1 MWANVG
7 IWCMRLIAPLPLSW
21 VRALG
26 SVLGNALYVLMA
38 SRRHIIM
45 VNLALCF
52 PEQPLAQR
60 RRWARAC
67 CVHFAQTFLDRAWLW
82 HGKPEVV
89 HQRLGLSGALHELNG
104 REPTVIFAPHFF
116 GLDAAGTALSQQI
129 ERPFLSI
136 YMPQRNKA
144 ADAWLREGRR
154 RFGDVRLFERRDGN
168 LRDIISAV
176 RAGGLL
182 YLLPD
187 MNYGR
192 KDSIFVP
199 FYGVPAATIPSL
211 PRFARLG
218 RAKIVPVT
226 ARSTPTGYE
235 IEVHPAWTGYPT
247 DDEVADTAYMNR
259 WLEGVIATMPQ
270 QYYWVHRRF
279 RSQPKGAPKIQ
290 YESRPNE
297 ESNGE

>member
-1 MWANVG
+1 MWAKVG

-26 SVLGNALYVLMA
+26 SVLGHALYVLMP
-38 SRRHIIM
+38 SRRNIIM

-67 CVHFAQTFLDRAWLW
+67 CVHFAQTLLDRAWLW
-82 HGKPEVV
+82 HGRSEVV
-89 HQRLGLSGALHELNG
+89 RQRLSLTGAVHELDG

-129 ERPFLSI
+129 DRPFVSI
-136 YMPQRNKA
+136 YLPQRDKVS
-144 ADAWLREGRR
+144 DAWLRAGRM
-154 RFGDVRLFERRDGN
+154 RFGDVRLFEQKDGN
-168 LRDIISAV
+168 LKGIVAAV

-199 FYGVPAATIPSL
+199 FFGVQAATVPSL

-218 RAKIVPVT
+218 RAKVVPVT
-226 ARSTPTGYE
+226 ARMTNTGYD
-235 IEVHPAWTGYPT
+235 IEVYPAWVDYPT
-247 DDEVADTAYMNR
+247 DDEVVDTAYMNH
-259 WLEGVIATMPQ
+259 WLEGVIATMPA

-279 RSQPKGAPKIQ
+279 RTHPKGMKKV
-290 YESRPNE
+290 YRRSSSRKRRSE
-297 ESNGE
+297 

>member
-1 MWANVG
+1 
-7 IWCMRLIAPLPLSW
+7 MRLIAPLPLSW

-52 PEQPLAQR
+52 PEQPLVQR

-67 CVHFAQTFLDRAWLW
+67 CVHFAQTLLDRAWLW
-82 HGKPEVV
+82 HGRPEVV
-89 HQRLGLSGALHELNG
+89 RQRLRLTGAVHEFDGN
-104 REPTVIFAPHFF
+104 EPTVIFAPHFF
-116 GLDAAGTALSQQI
+116 GLDAAGAALGQQI
-129 ERPFLSI
+129 DRRFSSI
-136 YMPQRNKA
+136 YMPQRNKV
-144 ADAWLREGRR
+144 ADAWLRKGRM
-154 RFGDVRLFERRDGN
+154 RFGDVQLFERRDGD
-168 LRDIISAV
+168 LKSIIAAM

-199 FYGVPAATIPSL
+199 FYGVSTATIPSL

-218 RAKIVPVT
+218 RAKVVPVT
-226 ARSTPTGYE
+226 ACLTRKGYE
-235 IEVHPAWTGYPT
+235 IEVHPAWANYPT
-247 DDEVADTAYMNR
+247 GDETSDTAYMNR
-259 WLEGVIATMPQ
+259 WLEGVITTMPD
-270 QYYWVHRRF
+270 QYYWVHKRF
-279 RSQPKGAPKIQ
+279 KT
-290 YESRPNE
+290 RPL
-297 ESNGE
+297 GEKTVY